1 MPGFKGNVRRKAVPS
16 ATGGSRMAGPT
27 TECACGCPAC
37 FDQDCDE
44 CENPNCT
51 DVNCLPCVAR
61 RSLPLS
67 ERMERDR
74 LRAIAEAQ
82 ERLARRPL
90 GL

>member
-1 MPGFKGNVRRKAVPS
+1 MLGFSGNVRRKAVPG
-16 ATGGSRMAGPT
+16 TSRMAGP
-27 TECACGCPAC
+27 TECACGCPEC
-37 FDQDCDE
+37 FDGE
-44 CENPNCT
+44 CEDCSNPNCM
-51 DVNCLPCVAR
+51 DANCAPCRAR

-74 LRAIAEAQ
+74 LRAAAEAQ